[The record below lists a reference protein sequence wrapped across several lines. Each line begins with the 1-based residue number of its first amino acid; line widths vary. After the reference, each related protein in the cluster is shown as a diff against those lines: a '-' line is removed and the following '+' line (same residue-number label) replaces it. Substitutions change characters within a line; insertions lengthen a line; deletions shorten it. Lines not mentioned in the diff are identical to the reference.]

1 MTVKMINMT
10 YMILMLVLCLIP
22 IIFLFDEELYLLIIR
37 EDGVI
42 EYLTA
47 SFLLFASI
55 KLFFLFLKIYK
66 KYSVFNFGLLS
77 YSLVLFFGFGEEISW
92 GQRIFGI
99 QSPSF
104 FSENNFQGEIN
115 IHNMMV
121 MGVDLNRWI
130 FTYVLVLIFT
140 FYFLITPIMYYK
152 NKFPKTIVN
161 RFSFLIPNYLYSSIF
176 LITTLIIN
184 LNLAEKV
191 SEVWECSFAVTIFFI
206 CFNSLNKKG
215 N

>member
-47 SFLLFASI
+47 TFLLFASI

-66 KYSVFNFGLLS
+66 KYSVFNFGLFS

>member
-77 YSLVLFFGFGEEISW
+77 YNLVLFFGFGEEISW

>member
-55 KLFFLFLKIYK
+55 KLFFLFLKIFR